1 MGAALTEVAEVLVI
15 AVFTLSV
22 LSSTTSVSPLEID
35 FYSNNK

>member
-15 AVFTLSV
+15 AVFKLSV